1 MLPRRTLLA
10 GSRHP
15 ETLAAVLEVAE
26 SVLRTWEPGW
36 TGFVGGEERE
46 EIQDRLGSL
55 TELALHGAGG
65 FAGAERQRLVLV
77 RRDAGLDPSDLEA
90 PLSGVEI
97 SGNFLFDP
105 AEPEDLLS
113 ALLELGLPAEGLG
126 DFWVRGDRGGQGVI
140 GSEQIPALA
149 SGRARVRSVDV
160 ELLGRPVAE
169 LTPPQRRQPRRL
181 HTVEASSRLDAVA
194 SAGFGLPRNRMAELI
209 RSGQV
214 RVNWQRITTPSR
226 DLVVGD
232 RVQLQG
238 KGELAVE
245 EIQTTKRD
253 RLRIGL
259 LRQ

>member
-1 MLPRRTLLA
+1 MLPRKELLEGA
-10 GSRHP
+10 P
-15 ETLAAVLEVAE
+15 DPAALEPVIAAAE
-26 SVLRTWEPGW
+26 EALRTWTPVW
-36 TGFVGGEERE
+36 TDFLPAELRE
-46 EIQDRLGSL
+46 QAEARLGALS
-55 TELALHGAGG
+55 ELALHSDGG
-65 FAGAERQRLVLV
+65 YGSAERRRLLLQRADSCLEPESLPGEL
-77 RRDAGLDPSDLEA
+77 AGL
-90 PLSGVEI
+90 EI
-97 SGNFLFDP
+97 SGHFLFDP
-105 AEPEDLLS
+105 AEPEDLRS